1 MGYFHGFSSKTNKN
15 SHFHRFTPFYPFLS
29 LNSQKTSKSP
39 KSGLFHKKGSKRGV
53 YFQLFTVLSRKH
65 LYTQKMYSMLPYKI
79 KIALLTLIPLILAIT
94 AIALASAQQ
103 TKNLASTQAIS
114 FENQLINTKK
124 EELKNY
130 MGLAYSAIKN
140 IYENKHVAEKHAKQ
154 EVYDTLKS
162 IEFGKD
168 GYFFVYD
175 YDGINIV
182 HPRKPHLEGKNLIDF
197 QDDNGK
203 FLIQELILKAKNGGG
218 YTRYLWDKPSGG
230 KSVEKLSY
238 SIGLEKWEW
247 MIGTGI
253 YIDDIEKG
261 VTTMKK
267 EAKASTTN
275 TLLFTSM
282 IAIAATLLIALVG
295 FLVNLSEGKFAN
307 QKMRDL
313 THKTV
318 NFQEDERKRVSR
330 ELHDGI
336 NQLLVSVRYKL
347 DSAKIKLNKQ
357 FPNKEITDVSDVTN
371 VINDADD
378 ILSSGIQEIRRIS
391 RDLRPTL
398 LDDLGLSAA
407 LKSLSNDF
415 SERNNIEVSVENNYH
430 HKDKNKER
438 LPQEIETAFY
448 RIVQEAL
455 TNIEKHAQTANH
467 VKLKIHKSRNHVTLS
482 IINDG
487 IGFDKTTLDQTN
499 PDRGLGLRNMI
510 DRAELLEGHVTVN
523 SSLEK
528 GTTVIATI
536 PL

>member
-1 MGYFHGFSSKTNKN
+1 MFST
-15 SHFHRFTPFYPFLS
+15 
-29 LNSQKTSKSP
+29 
-39 KSGLFHKKGSKRGV
+39 
-53 YFQLFTVLSRKH
+53 
-65 LYTQKMYSMLPYKI
+65 LPYKI
-79 KIALLTLIPLILAIT
+79 KIALLTLVPLILAIT

-114 FENQLINTKK
+114 FENQLITTKK
-124 EELKNY
+124 EELRNY
-130 MGLAYSAIKN
+130 MGLAYSAIKSV
-140 IYENKHVAEKHAKQ
+140 YENKHVAEKHAKQ

-182 HPRKPHLEGKNLIDF
+182 HPRKPQLEGRNLIDF

-203 FLIQELILKAKNGGG
+203 FLIQELIQKAKNGGG

-238 SIGLEKWEW
+238 SIGLEKWKW

-267 EAKASTTN
+267 EAKTSTTN

-295 FLVNLSEGKFAN
+295 FLVNLSEGKLAN

-347 DSAKIKLNKQ
+347 DSAKSKLDKQ
-357 FPNKEITDVSDVTN
+357 FSSTENTDVTGITK
-371 VINDADD
+371 VIDDADD
-378 ILSSGIQEIRRIS
+378 ILSSGIQEVRRIS

-407 LKSLSNDF
+407 LKSLSSDF
-415 SERNNIEVSVENNYH
+415 SERNDIDVSVENNCQG
-430 HKDKNKER
+430 DNQGR

-467 VKLKIHKSRNHVTLS
+467 VKLEIHKNRNNVTLS

-487 IGFDKTTLDQTN
+487 VGFDKTTLDQIN

-528 GTTVIATI
+528 GTTVIANI

>member
-1 MGYFHGFSSKTNKN
+1 MFSA
-15 SHFHRFTPFYPFLS
+15 
-29 LNSQKTSKSP
+29 
-39 KSGLFHKKGSKRGV
+39 
-53 YFQLFTVLSRKH
+53 
-65 LYTQKMYSMLPYKI
+65 LPYKI
-79 KIALLTLIPLILAIT
+79 KIALLTLIPLILAIS
-94 AIALASAQQ
+94 AIAAATAQQ

-114 FENQLINTKK
+114 FENQLIATKK
-124 EELKNY
+124 EELRNY
-130 MGLAYSAIKN
+130 MGLAYSAIKDS
-140 IYENKHVAEKHAKQ
+140 YENEHVAEKHAKQ
-154 EVYDTLKS
+154 EVYDALKS
-162 IEFGKD
+162 MEFGKD

-175 YDGINIV
+175 YDGINIA
-182 HPRKPHLEGKNLIDF
+182 HPRKPNLEGINLLDF
-197 QDDNGK
+197 RDDNGK
-203 FLIQELILKAKNGGG
+203 YLIKELIQKAKNGGG

-238 SIGLEKWEW
+238 SIGLDKWGW

-261 VTTMKK
+261 VTAMKVK
-267 EAKASTTN
+267 AKKSTTD
-275 TLLFTSM
+275 TLLLTSM
-282 IAIAATLLIALVG
+282 IAIAATFLIALIG
-295 FLVNLSEGKFAN
+295 FLVNLSEGKLAT

-347 DSAKIKLNKQ
+347 DTAKNKLLKKSTNQ
-357 FPNKEITDVSDVTN
+357 EVSD
-371 VINDADD
+371 VINDADN
-378 ILSSGIQEIRRIS
+378 ILSSGIQEVRRIS

-398 LDDLGLSAA
+398 LDDLGLAAA
-407 LKSLSNDF
+407 LKSLSSDF
-415 SERNNIEVSVENNYH
+415 SERNDIEVKIDNNC
-430 HKDKNKER
+430 DEQR

-467 VKLKIHKSRNHVTLS
+467 VILKIEKMRKRVTLS
-482 IINDG
+482 ISNDG
-487 IGFDKTTLDQTN
+487 VGFDKTTLDQTN

-510 DRAELLEGHVTVN
+510 DRAELLEGHMTVN

-528 GTTVIATI
+528 GTTVIVNI